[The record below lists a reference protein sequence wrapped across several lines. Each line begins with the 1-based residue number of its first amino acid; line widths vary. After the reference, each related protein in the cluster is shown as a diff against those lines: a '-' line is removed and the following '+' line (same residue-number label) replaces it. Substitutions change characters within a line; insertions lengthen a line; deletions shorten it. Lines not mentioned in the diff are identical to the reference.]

1 MTDNDYNYKS
11 LDDLIHSRIRLS
23 ILSILVREEAVDF
36 NTLKQLVKAT
46 DGNISIHL
54 KKLEEAEYIEAEKK
68 FVDRKPKTVYRLSV
82 KGKEAFTNYVK
93 RIEEMIHT

>member
-1 MTDNDYNYKS
+1 MKDNDYNYKS

-23 ILSILVREEAVDF
+23 ILSILVREEKADF
-36 NTLKQLVKAT
+36 NTLKKLVKAT

-54 KKLEEAEYIEAEKK
+54 KKLEDANYIEVEKK
-68 FVDRKPKTVYRLSV
+68 FVDRKPKSIYRLSDYGR
-82 KGKEAFTNYVK
+82 KAFKEYVK